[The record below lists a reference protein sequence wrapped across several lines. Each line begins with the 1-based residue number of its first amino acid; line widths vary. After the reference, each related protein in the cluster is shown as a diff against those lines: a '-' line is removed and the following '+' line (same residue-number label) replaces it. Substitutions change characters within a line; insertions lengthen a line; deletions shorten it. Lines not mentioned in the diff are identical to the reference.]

1 MKVYL
6 KKAFALLICC
16 AFLCCPVFADQ
27 TCSLLVSIQD
37 TEKQPVDRFNVE
49 VCPVTTCDGTKH
61 ILTSEFADLGISA
74 DQLDTELSPEQAE
87 KVFQYIFSRQIW
99 GSIVTTNQQ
108 GYANFGTL
116 EKGIYLVFDRGDQRL
131 TFKPYLVELPAQTST
146 GQLNNVLS
154 EPKTVY
160 ADSHT
165 IIVYVEWIDDNNAA
179 GKRPENVQ
187 VTLLRSPRTR
197 LMAAAVE
204 EAPAGA
210 LPYRTVVLNE
220 AGNWMHAFHTLPK
233 YDNYWVDGSQ
243 VPDYTLVEIEE
254 LSEGFVICYEY
265 TPSEKPPSDPDK
277 PEKPDKP
284 TKPSRPDRPSKP
296 EEDKKLPQ
304 TGFQMLPI
312 YALMGAGSVM
322 VVLGM
327 VDLCAKKEE
336 P

>member
-1 MKVYL
+1 M
-6 KKAFALLICC
+6 
-16 AFLCCPVFADQ
+16 VF
-27 TCSLLVSIQD
+27 
-37 TEKQPVDRFNVE
+37 
-49 VCPVTTCDGTKH
+49 
-61 ILTSEFADLGISA
+61 
-74 DQLDTELSPEQAE
+74 
-87 KVFQYIFSRQIW
+87 
-99 GSIVTTNQQ
+99 
-108 GYANFGTL
+108 
-116 EKGIYLVFDRGDQRL
+116 
-131 TFKPYLVELPAQTST
+131 
-146 GQLNNVLS
+146 
-154 EPKTVY
+154 
-160 ADSHT
+160 
-165 IIVYVEWIDDNNAA
+165 VEWYDDDNAA

-197 LMAAAVE
+197 LMAAAAE

-265 TPSEKPPSDPDK
+265 TPSENPPSDPDK